1 MPRYDRH
8 DLSYRD
14 LSDLRSSRSRSL
26 SRRYDLSNGRDLSEA
41 RDLSRG
47 VRDDLS
53 RGRGTVRSLSD
64 PGESEA
70 IMAMTRRDASSISK
84 EAVRDTDSFLR
95 SQRGKSYEKPVN
107 PIVSAI
113 EIGGSAW
120 LAGYLA
126 QRYRGSGALLPIGV
140 IAGLLGHV
148 AAYYDVFGGAGHIR
162 NLSNGAIGGA
172 LAIWGAGIGSLAN
185 ENVQGPTTGN
195 AVVPPAPNQ
204 PQVLPQVQPRT
215 AGSAYVPVYAYRPP
229 PAPAGSPHMAPSVA
243 DFQRISRSATRRAA

>member
-26 SRRYDLSNGRDLSEA
+26 SRRYDLSDLSER

-47 VRDDLS
+47 ERDDLS

-64 PGESEA
+64 PGETEA

-84 EAVRDTDSFLR
+84 EAVRDTDSYLR
-95 SQRGKSYEKPVN
+95 KQRSKEYEKPVN

-185 ENVQGPTTGN
+185 ENVQGATTGN

-215 AGSAYVPVYAYRPP
+215 AGSAYVPVYAYPSQRP
-229 PAPAGSPHMAPSVA
+229 AVQPHMAPSVA